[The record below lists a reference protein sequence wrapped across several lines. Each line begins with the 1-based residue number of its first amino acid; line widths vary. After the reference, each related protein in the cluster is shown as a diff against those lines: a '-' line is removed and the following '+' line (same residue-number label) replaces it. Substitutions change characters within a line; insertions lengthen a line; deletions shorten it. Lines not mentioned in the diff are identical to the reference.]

1 MVLGTSRRAFVFT
14 RRPAQF
20 GITDEGILRTLILIV
35 AVRRAV
41 DSWLA
46 QLAHLHDAVTAHGR
60 AISVVVG
67 VTGCGTATIIILTG
81 ADEAVRALS
90 CALRRASDHGIQ
102 SARILVVATDG
113 TARAI
118 A

>member
-1 MVLGTSRRAFVFT
+1 MVLGTSRRDFVFT
-14 RRPAQF
+14 RRRAQF

-46 QLAHLHDAVTAHGR
+46 KLAHLQHAVAAHGR